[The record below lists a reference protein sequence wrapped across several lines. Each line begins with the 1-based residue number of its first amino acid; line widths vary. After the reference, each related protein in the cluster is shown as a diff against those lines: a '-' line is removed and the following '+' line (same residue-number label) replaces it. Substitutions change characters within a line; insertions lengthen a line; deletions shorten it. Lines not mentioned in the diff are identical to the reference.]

1 MIDAQ
6 VKILLV
12 EDSDSDAELALTALA
27 GRCQAHQIVVV
38 SDGED
43 ALNYLYCRGG
53 FSGRASGNPSL
64 IVLDIK
70 MPKVDGLE
78 VLRAIKADEQLK
90 VIPVVML
97 TSSREE
103 RDVIESY
110 RLGSNAYVVK
120 PLVFAEFFEA
130 VKELGVFWL
139 KINEPCPVGG
149 SSANQAGGGL
159 LMHS

>member
-1 MIDAQ
+1 MTNVRAK
-6 VKILLV
+6 VLLV
-12 EDSDSDAELALTALA
+12 EDSDYDAELTLTALA
-27 GRCQAHQIVVV
+27 GRCHADQIVVV
-38 SDGED
+38 GDGED
-43 ALNYLYCRGG
+43 ALDYLYFRGM
-53 FSGRASGNPSL
+53 FSARAPGNPSL

-78 VLRAIKADEQLK
+78 VLRVIKTDEQLK

-120 PLVFAEFFEA
+120 PLVFSEFYEA

-139 KINEPCPVGG
+139 KINEPYPVGG
-149 SSANQAGGGL
+149 
-159 LMHS
+159 